1 MIKNI
6 VVGTDGS
13 PTAEKA
19 VREAAELAAKVGGQ
33 VHLVSAY
40 TRGRPASEVRQAQR
54 EAPEDVAYAIDDKGD
69 VEDRL
74 EEAAKVVKEVGAEVD
89 THAIKG
95 EPADVIIEL
104 AEREQ
109 ADLIVVGN
117 KGMTGAKRFVLGSVP
132 NAIAHHAP
140 CNVLIVRTT

>member
-1 MIKNI
+1 MFETI

-19 VREAAELAAKVGGQ
+19 VREAGELAAKVGGR

-40 TRGRPASEVRQAQR
+40 SRGRPASEVRQAQR
-54 EAPEDVAYAIDDKGD
+54 EAPEDVAYAVDDKGD

-74 EEAAKVVKEVGAEVD
+74 EAAAKVVKETGAEVD
-89 THAIKG
+89 THAVKG

-104 AEREQ
+104 AEREG

>member
-1 MIKNI
+1 MFETI

-19 VREAAELAAKVGGQ
+19 VREAGELAAKVGGR

-40 TRGRPASEVRQAQR
+40 TRGRPASEVRRDQQQAPDDFQ
-54 EAPEDVAYAIDDKGD
+54 YAIDDKGD

-74 EEAAKVVKEVGAEVD
+74 EAAAKVVQDAGAEAD

>member
-1 MIKNI
+1 VRRDQQQAPDD
-6 VVGTDGS
+6 VV
-13 PTAEKA
+13 
-19 VREAAELAAKVGGQ
+19 V
-33 VHLVSAY
+33 
-40 TRGRPASEVRQAQR
+40 
-54 EAPEDVAYAIDDKGD
+54 DDKGE

-74 EEAAKVVKEVGAEVD
+74 EEAAKAVKDAGAEVD

>member
-1 MIKNI
+1 MFETI

-19 VREAAELAAKVGGQ
+19 VREAGELAAKVGGR

-40 TRGRPASEVRQAQR
+40 TRGRPASEVRRDQQQA
-54 EAPEDVAYAIDDKGD
+54 PDDVVVDDKGE

-74 EEAAKVVKEVGAEVD
+74 EEAAKAVKDAGAEVD